1 MEGTT
6 NRAKKNPQTDPE
18 KNPQI
23 FLHPLSIRGVT
34 RFNLLLEYK
43 FPQFDNPRA
52 GLTFAWSAGSFCFWQ
67 MSTNVADRLTS
78 ARKKN
83 LSSLGEVYSIRTCIG
98 LFMKWIVQVV
108 QKLIDP
114 FQKEL

>member
-43 FPQFDNPRA
+43 LPQFDNPRA
-52 GLTFAWSAGSFCFWQ
+52 GLTLLQKVLRWMVFC
-67 MSTNVADRLTS
+67 VRLLVS
-78 ARKKN
+78 ARC
-83 LSSLGEVYSIRTCIG
+83 SYS
-98 LFMKWIVQVV
+98 
-108 QKLIDP
+108 
-114 FQKEL
+114 